1 MNPTPRSGGS
11 GFETPCPWAGVC
23 ALCGAGEAEGDHCP
37 WMLQPEEN
45 RVVQGLLWSA
55 VSSVRNK
62 S

>member
-1 MNPTPRSGGS
+1 MNPAPGSGGS
-11 GFETPCPWAGVC
+11 GFETLCPWAGVC
-23 ALCGAGEAEGDHCP
+23 ALCDVAEAEGDLCP

-45 RVVQGLLWSA
+45 GVVQGLPWSA

>member
-1 MNPTPRSGGS
+1 MEDQGLKPFVLGL
-11 GFETPCPWAGVC
+11 GVC
-23 ALCGAGEAEGDHCP
+23 ALCDVAEAEGDLCP

-45 RVVQGLLWSA
+45 GVVQGLLWSA